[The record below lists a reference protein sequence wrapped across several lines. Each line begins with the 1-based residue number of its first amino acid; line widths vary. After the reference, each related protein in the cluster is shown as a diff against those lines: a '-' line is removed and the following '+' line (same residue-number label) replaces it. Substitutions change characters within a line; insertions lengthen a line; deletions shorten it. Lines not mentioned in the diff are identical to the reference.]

1 MHESVDSK
9 RERSG
14 SGWRISVAGAGLTER
29 LRTMAFALLGL
40 TAAAGLGLVALFA
53 QPGWPLRGT
62 GPLPATPGQR
72 GAISGTV
79 ALARAGGGSGLRA
92 GAVRFVLP
100 APAPGAGGSAPFA
113 PVSFSA
119 PTPSSSPLLG
129 AAVRTVALPISPG
142 PEGVVPGPAGNGT
155 GEAPPA
161 PEAGAG
167 TASEAPAATDSG
179 GKPSGPG
186 VTTPPVA
193 SSATPEEIV
202 AEAESSPPPA
212 EERPSEPAPE
222 ESLPEGAPEGEAET
236 PAEEVPPVSTEEVV
250 AEEVAA
256 VETAPEPAAE
266 EPAVAVEAGA
276 ESGLADD

>member
-9 RERSG
+9 RTRSG
-14 SGWRISVAGAGLTER
+14 SGWRISVAGVGVTER

-62 GPLPATPGQR
+62 GPLPETPGQR

-79 ALARAGGGSGLRA
+79 AVARGGDVTGLAAGS
-92 GAVRFVLP
+92 VRFVLP
-100 APAPGAGGSAPFA
+100 APASSAGGSVRLA

-119 PTPSSSPLLG
+119 PTSSSSPKLG
-129 AAVRTVALPISPG
+129 AAVRTVALAVSPG
-142 PEGVVPGPAGNGT
+142 PEGVVPGSAGNGT
-155 GEAPPA
+155 GEVQPT

-167 TASEAPAATDSG
+167 TASEAAAATRSG
-179 GKPSGPG
+179 GKQSGPG
-186 VTTPPVA
+186 STTSPVA
-193 SSATPEEIV
+193 SAATPEEIV
-202 AEAESSPPPA
+202 AEAESSPPSA

-222 ESLPEGAPEGEAET
+222 ESLPEAAPEGEA

-256 VETAPEPAAE
+256 VKTAPEPTAE
-266 EPAVAVEAGA
+266 EPAAAVEADP